1 MADGKVKIDVE
12 LAKEQFEKDVNGLT
26 KSTEQSFSGMVASI
40 KKLLGGLAIGTA
52 LKKLGSIG
60 LQFNADMETYTTN
73 FKVMLGEQEAA
84 VKKVDD
90 LKKMAAKTPFELG
103 DLAQATQTLLA
114 FNVATED
121 TQDVLSMLGDISL
134 GNADKL
140 QSLTRAYGKMNAAQ
154 KVTLEDINI
163 MIEFCHAA

>member
-1 MADGKVKIDVE
+1 MAKRKEKIDVE

-26 KSTEQSFSGMVASI
+26 KSTEKSFSGMVESI

-60 LQFNADMETYTTN
+60 MQFNADMEMYTTN

-90 LKKMAAKTPFELG
+90 LK
-103 DLAQATQTLLA
+103 
-114 FNVATED
+114 
-121 TQDVLSMLGDISL
+121 
-134 GNADKL
+134 
-140 QSLTRAYGKMNAAQ
+140 
-154 KVTLEDINI
+154 
-163 MIEFCHAA
+163 